1 MLILYSEDDGET
13 TKRKILIIHFL
24 VTLGLAY
31 HFENEIEH
39 IVKVAFEKIANL
51 IADENDLYTIS
62 IMFRVFRTYGHNM
75 SSDVFKRFIEDDEK
89 FKRYLINDFKGMLSF
104 YEALHFRTT
113 TDYILDEALSFTWS
127 HLEPIATGQLASPG
141 HISRLIQK
149 ALHIPQHMNIEALV
163 AREYIS
169 FYEQEDNHDDTLLKL
184 AKLNFK
190 FLQLHYFQELKTITL
205 WWRGLDQTSKLP
217 PNFRE
222 RTIESWLAALMM
234 YFEPQFSL
242 GRIMSA
248 KLYLAITFLDD
259 ACDTYASIDEVMNLV
274 DCIERYILYIYFL
287 KIYDVARTGSTSFWA
302 LGKKILDP
310 IIINFYLTNLQLVK
324 WAREDYMPS
333 FDEYIEAGGA
343 EIGSYTAISCS
354 VMGLGEI
361 GKKRDFEWLRSRP
374 KVVQVLAA
382 KTRLMDD
389 MTDYEEDIGKGYTA
403 NALNYYIKQHGVT
416 KEKAIKEFGK
426 MIKDINK
433 IVNEE
438 CLKTTNISRRVLN
451 QIINYGRSL
460 DVLYTSDDVFNHRE
474 GMFKEYITTLLVD
487 PIHL

>member
-1 MLILYSEDDGET
+1 MNMIILYSQDDDEAI
-13 TKRKILIIHFL
+13 KSKILVIHFL
-24 VTLGLAY
+24 VSLGLAY

-39 IVKVAFEKIANL
+39 VVKVAFEKIADL
-51 IADENDLYTIS
+51 IADENDLYMIS
-62 IMFRVFRTYGHNM
+62 IMFRVFRTYGHDM
-75 SSDVFKRFIEDDEK
+75 SSDVFKRFKEDDGK
-89 FKRYLINDFKGMLSF
+89 FKRYLIEDVKGMLSF

-113 TDYILDEALSFTWS
+113 TDYILDEALSFTMS
-127 HLEPIATGQLASPG
+127 HLEPIATAQSSPA

-149 ALHIPQHMNIEALV
+149 SLHIPQHQNIDALV

-169 FYEQEDNHDDTLLKL
+169 FYEQEENHDDTLLKL

-205 WWRGLDQTSKLP
+205 WWRGLDHTSKLP

-222 RTIESWLAALMM
+222 RTVETWLAALMM

-274 DCIERYILYIYFL
+274 DCIERWDPDYMGKLQGHMKTAFKFVMCVYKEYEDILTSQGRLFVLEEMIEEF
-287 KIYDVARTGSTSFWA
+287 KIIVR
-302 LGKKILDP
+302 
-310 IIINFYLTNLQLVK
+310 TNLQLVK
-324 WAREDYMPS
+324 WARGDYMPS

-343 EIGSYTAISCS
+343 EIGSYATITCS
-354 VMGLGEI
+354 IMGLGEI
-361 GKKRDFEWLRSRP
+361 GKKEAFEWMRSRP
-374 KVVQVLAA
+374 K
-382 KTRLMDD
+382 
-389 MTDYEEDIGKGYTA
+389 EDIGKGYTA
-403 NALNYYIKQHGVT
+403 NALNYYMKHHGVT
-416 KEKAIKEFGK
+416 KEEAIKEFDK

-438 CLKTTNISRRVLN
+438 CLKTTHISRRVLN
-451 QIINYGRSL
+451 QVINYGRSL
-460 DVLYTSDDVFNHRE
+460 DVLYTSDDVYNHRE

>member
-1 MLILYSEDDGET
+1 
-13 TKRKILIIHFL
+13 
-24 VTLGLAY
+24 
-31 HFENEIEH
+31 
-39 IVKVAFEKIANL
+39 
-51 IADENDLYTIS
+51 
-62 IMFRVFRTYGHNM
+62 
-75 SSDVFKRFIEDDEK
+75 
-89 FKRYLINDFKGMLSF
+89 MLSF

-205 WWRGLDQTSKLP
+205 WWRGLDHTSKLP

-274 DCIERYILYIYFL
+274 DCIERWDPDYM
-287 KIYDVARTGSTSFWA
+287 
-302 LGKKILDP
+302 GKLQGHMKTAFKFVMSVYKEYEDTLRSQGKLFVLDEMIEEFKILVR
-310 IIINFYLTNLQLVK
+310 TNLQLVK

-333 FDEYIEAGGA
+333 AL
-343 EIGSYTAISCS
+343 
-354 VMGLGEI
+354 MKI
-361 GKKRDFEWLRSRP
+361 GKKRYFEWLRSRP

-474 GMFKEYITTLLVD
+474 GMLKEHITTLLVD

>member
-1 MLILYSEDDGET
+1 MEAKRKDDHEIGFDFTKFPPSKWGDHFLTVTVTDSDLDALAKEIELLKPKVRDMLILYSEDDGET

-75 SSDVFKRFIEDDEK
+75 SS
-89 FKRYLINDFKGMLSF
+89 
-104 YEALHFRTT
+104 ALHFRTT

-205 WWRGLDQTSKLP
+205 WDPDYMGKLQGHMKTAFKFVMSVYKEYEDTLRSQGRLFVLD
-217 PNFRE
+217 E
-222 RTIESWLAALMM
+222 MIEE
-234 YFEPQFSL
+234 F
-242 GRIMSA
+242 
-248 KLYLAITFLDD
+248 
-259 ACDTYASIDEVMNLV
+259 
-274 DCIERYILYIYFL
+274 
-287 KIYDVARTGSTSFWA
+287 
-302 LGKKILDP
+302 KILVR
-310 IIINFYLTNLQLVK
+310 TNLQLVK

-333 FDEYIEAGGA
+333 AL
-343 EIGSYTAISCS
+343 
-354 VMGLGEI
+354 MKI
-361 GKKRDFEWLRSRP
+361 GKKRYFEWLRSRP

-474 GMFKEYITTLLVD
+474 GMLKEYITTLLVD
-487 PIHL
+487 PINTSLEFRVEKS